1 MSAEC
6 EALAEAEAE
15 AQAGGANEPGGG
27 DELAGDGGGDDAHIP
42 SSLDLILDMLYQRCS
57 LYELEGVAHKKAG
70 LRRMWR
76 STFGRLPPPS
86 QLALRYAPG
95 TPAVAAPSSR
105 PVPPPACRG
114 RLRVPPPP
122 SQGRGRSMPAGWTKL
137 N

>member
-15 AQAGGANEPGGG
+15 AAPQGGAADDLDGSDGLGG
-27 DELAGDGGGDDAHIP
+27 DSHP
-42 SSLDLILDMLYQRCS
+42 QNNVSSLDLILDLVFQRCS
-57 LYELEGVAHKKAG
+57 LYELEGVTERKAG

-95 TPAVAAPSSR
+95 APAVAGTR

-122 SQGRGRSMPAGWTKL
+122 SQDQGRSMGACWTKL